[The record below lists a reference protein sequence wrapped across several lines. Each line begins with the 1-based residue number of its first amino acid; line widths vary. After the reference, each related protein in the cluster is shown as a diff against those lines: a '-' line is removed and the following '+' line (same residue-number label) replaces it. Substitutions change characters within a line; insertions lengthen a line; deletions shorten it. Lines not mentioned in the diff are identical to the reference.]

1 MPTTTQP
8 NAAAAFGTF
17 IRERRLSLKL
27 TARDVAS
34 QADLQPS
41 NLCNLEHG
49 VTLPSKDPLRL
60 KSLATALRFKRGTGE
75 SQDFFDKAARATK
88 SIPVDIADIIS
99 ENEAAPIMLR
109 SIGNRRL
116 SKTDIARIVALV
128 RGR

>member
-1 MPTTTQP
+1 MPTNVQP
-8 NAAAAFGTF
+8 NAAAAFGAF

-34 QADLQPS
+34 NADLQPS

-49 VTLPSKDPLRL
+49 LILPSQEPNRL
-60 KSLATALRFKRGTGE
+60 KSLAEALRFKRGTGE
-75 SQDFFDKAARATK
+75 SNDFFDKAAKATG

-99 ENEAAPIMLR
+99 ENEAMPIMLR

-116 SKTDIARIVALV
+116 KKADIARIVALV
-128 RGR
+128 RGK